1 MVTRKNGGKPDR
13 KQGQKRR
20 TVLTPDTPYG
30 ECSERLTAF
39 GGLLALVK
47 LADLIGF
54 EKIFQE
60 HFARPERAPKL
71 GHYRMVLGFLLLLFV
86 GVQRLGHFVH
96 VRTEAMVCGT
106 LRVACLP
113 AVSTFWRHLAA
124 LGLPPAASL
133 LKVSAACRQRVWAL
147 CAYAPKRVVVNI
159 DTTSLTVYGD
169 IQGAQKAYNPKH
181 RGKPTL
187 RPVLCFLEETKE
199 YLCGSQRRGATMSTR
214 AVARQILQF
223 RDLLPDCVES
233 VHVKG
238 DGEFISWN
246 SIQACRRRGYTFTFG
261 KGRNAPVFPEEGWYR
276 RGGLEYNECRYQP
289 FGWAEPFRFVASRER
304 KKKQD
309 GQLNLLKEDDYVV
322 RCFVTDKTTRPH
334 HVIADYDTRA
344 GVEPLIGEAQ
354 REGLGRAVQALPV
367 DPCVLPA
374 GDARLQLLAVDEA
387 AGGPFRPSR
396 SGRRN
401 RPAAKGHCHAR
412 PDAPY
417 RPAPIAL
424 RGRQDPLPR
433 QPRRGARLPAR
444 SPVRRPDGLPR
455 LSGSKTGRT
464 AGRRVT
470 PGHKTSCT
478 RVPGGRPLE

>member
-86 GVQRLGHFVH
+86 GFQRLGHFVH

-113 AVSTFWRHLAA
+113 AVSTFWRHLAS
-124 LGLPPAASL
+124 LGLPQAAAL

-187 RPVLCFLEETKE
+187 RPVLCFLEETRE

-289 FGWAEPFRFVASRER
+289 FGWAEPCRFVASRER

-354 REGLGRAVQALPV
+354 REGLLAVPSKRFQSNHVFFQLVMLAYNFWRWMKLLAGHSV
-367 DPCVLPA
+367 RPA
-374 GDARLQLLAVDEA
+374 RDEETAPPQEAIVMPDQTLRTARLRLLYV
-387 AGGPFRPSR
+387 
-396 SGRRN
+396 
-401 RPAAKGHCHAR
+401 AAKIRFHANR
-412 PDAPY
+412 DEVLYSLHDPRSAGLMAFLAYLDRRRAE
-417 RPAPIAL
+417 
-424 RGRQDPLPR
+424 RQD
-433 QPRRGARLPAR
+433 AA
-444 SPVRRPDGLPR
+444 
-455 LSGSKTGRT
+455 
-464 AGRRVT
+464 
-470 PGHKTSCT
+470 
-478 RVPGGRPLE
+478 

>member
-354 REGLGRAVQALPV
+354 REGLLAVPSKRFQSIHVFFQLVMLAYNFWRWMKLLAGHSV
-367 DPCVLPA
+367 RPA
-374 GDARLQLLAVDEA
+374 RDEETAPPQKAIVMPDQTLRTARLRLLYV
-387 AGGPFRPSR
+387 
-396 SGRRN
+396 
-401 RPAAKGHCHAR
+401 AAKIRFHGNR
-412 PDAPY
+412 NEVLY
-417 RPAPIAL
+417 SM
-424 RGRQDPLPR
+424 QEPR
-433 QPRRGARLPAR
+433 SAGLTDFLAYLDRRRAERWGVA
-444 SPVRRPDGLPR
+444 
-455 LSGSKTGRT
+455 
-464 AGRRVT
+464 
-470 PGHKTSCT
+470 
-478 RVPGGRPLE
+478 